1 MPRKDLA
8 DYTRKR
14 DLKTTPEPPPEAK
27 IVRREGPLR
36 FMVHKH
42 SARRLHYDLRLEL
55 DGALLSWA
63 VPKGPSADPAEKH
76 LAVHVEDHPLD
87 YALFEGVIPKGGYG
101 AGPSMVWDAGTY
113 SPDEEGYA
121 FDDRETAE
129 AEMRAGMEAGKL
141 SFTLRGVKLKG
152 SWTLVHTKEE
162 NWLLIKHRD
171 VAVDTDHPL
180 VAQGR
185 SVASGLDIEELRQ
198 GEAPQRPLP
207 ADSAYSPGQMPRAK
221 KADLKML
228 SPMLASS
235 DRIPI
240 DEQGWSF
247 EPKLDGVRVLAS
259 LDHGRV
265 SMSSRRGNSVTN
277 KYPGVATAISVQ
289 PAGTLLFD
297 GEIVAIG
304 SDGKPSFELLQQRMN
319 LSNAHDIAAAEQQI
333 PVVYYVFDLL
343 YLDGY
348 DLAALPLGDR
358 RELLERVLLPMANI
372 ARVQPIDLAA
382 SDAFDIAEAAGFEG
396 IVAKRDSSRYEAG
409 RRSGAWIK
417 RKIVET
423 ESFLVGG
430 FVPGQGSRSA
440 TFGGLLL
447 GSPVAGG
454 PLRYRGRAGSGFN
467 DQQLTDMLE
476 QLKRLA
482 SKESPFNG
490 PVDIPRGTK
499 FVRPEMTVAIEHR
512 GYTESGML
520 RAPVYRGVTDEAAKP
535 ALADEPPAKPSSRRR
550 GGTQTVTA
558 GAGSRTTS
566 SAADDREA
574 AALLEQLDAKSTRS
588 LEGTGWQLPV
598 SNLDKALWPAL
609 GERPP
614 VAKRDLLRYAVRAWP
629 YAAKHLRDR
638 LLTLSRYPNG
648 IDGKTFYQRHW
659 DEKRPDFVE
668 AVTVYSDTE
677 SRDREF
683 LMCNNLPTLLWLC
696 QLADI
701 EWHVSFGRATAGP
714 DSDGHGT
721 DFAGSAETLERSIL
735 HYPDFL
741 VFDLDPYI
749 YAGHERKGEE
759 PQPNRDGYA
768 AACEVAQTLRGM
780 LDSLSLVAF
789 PKSSGATGLHIYV
802 PIRRT
807 LDYAAVRAACN
818 TLASELAARLPRLTT
833 MEWDTTKRRGKVFLD
848 ANQNARHKSLA
859 APYSPRAKPGAP
871 VSLPMEWDEL
881 AKTYPPD
888 LSFDDVLQRLAK
900 GDPWA
905 GIFEA
910 KHDLE
915 ALFGGIET

>member
-8 DYTRKR
+8 DYSRKR

-27 IVRREGPLR
+27 VVRREGPLR

-63 VPKGPSADPAEKH
+63 VPKGPSADPSDKH

-113 SPDEEGYA
+113 SPDEDGYA
-121 FDDRETAE
+121 FDDREAAE
-129 AEMRAGMEAGKL
+129 SEMRAGMDAGKL

-152 SWTLVHTKEE
+152 SWTLVQTKTD
-162 NWLLIKHRD
+162 WLLIKHRD
-171 VAVDTDHPL
+171 TAVDADHPL
-180 VAQGR
+180 VALDR
-185 SVASGLDIEELRQ
+185 SVASGLDIEELRA
-198 GEAPQRPLP
+198 GEAPRRPLP
-207 ADSAYSPGQMPRAK
+207 PDSAYSPGQLPKAK
-221 KADLKML
+221 RADLKMP

-235 DRIPI
+235 DRIPAN
-240 DEQGWSF
+240 EQGWSF

-259 LDHGRV
+259 LDHGKV
-265 SMSSRRGNSVTN
+265 VMSSRRGNSVTN
-277 KYPGVATAISVQ
+277 KYPGIAGAVAAQ

-304 SDGKPSFELLQQRMN
+304 TDGKPSFELLQQRMN
-319 LSNAHDIAAAEQQI
+319 LSNVHDIEAAERQI
-333 PVVYYVFDLL
+333 PIVYFVFDLL

-348 DLAALPLGDR
+348 DLTALALADR
-358 RELLERVLLPMANI
+358 REILERVLLPMPQI
-372 ARVQPIDLAA
+372 ARVHSIDLEAA
-382 SDAFDIAEAAGFEG
+382 EAFDVAEAAGFEG
-396 IVAKRDSSRYEAG
+396 IVAKRESSRYEPG

-430 FVPGQGSRSA
+430 FVPGQGSRSS

-447 GSPVAGG
+447 GSPLADG

-467 DQQLTDMLE
+467 DQQLTEMLDL
-476 QLKRLA
+476 LKPFA

-499 FVRPEMTVAIEHR
+499 FVRPAVTVAVEHR

-520 RAPVYRGVTDEAAKP
+520 RAPVYRGVTDEAARP
-535 ALADEPPAKPSSRRR
+535 ALADEPPPKPSSRRR
-550 GGTQTVTA
+550 GGTSKA
-558 GAGSRTTS
+558 PAAGSTREGS
-566 SAADDREA
+566 VADGRET
-574 AALLEQLDAKSTRS
+574 AALLEQLDSRS
-588 LEGTGWQLPV
+588 ARALEGSEWQLPV
-598 SNLDKALWPAL
+598 SNLDKVLWPAV

-614 VAKRDLLRYAVRAWP
+614 VTKRDLLKYAVRAWP
-629 YAAKHLRDR
+629 LAAQHLRDR

-659 DEKRPDFVE
+659 DDKRPGFVE

-677 SRDREF
+677 GRDREF

-701 EWHVSFGRATAGP
+701 EWHVSFGRATAGG
-714 DSDGHGT
+714 DADGKST
-721 DFAGSAETLERSIL
+721 EFTGSAEALERSVL
-735 HYPDFL
+735 NYPDFL

-768 AACEVAQTLRGM
+768 AACEVAKELRKM

-802 PIRRT
+802 PIQRT
-807 LDYAAVRAACN
+807 LDYTAVRAACN
-818 TLASELAARLPRLTT
+818 TLASELAARLPGLTT
-833 MEWDTTKRRGKVFLD
+833 MEWDTSKRRGRVFLD

-871 VSLPMEWDEL
+871 VSLPMGWDEL

-888 LSFDDVLQRLAK
+888 LSFDDVLKRLAS
-900 GDPWA
+900 GDPWV

-915 ALFGGIET
+915 ALFGGVNT